1 MGQPTVEELQWLFRR
16 AGVRVPRED
25 AERVAAIGRYAAG
38 LHAEIADEPA
48 LRPVVT
54 RWPSA

>member
-1 MGQPTVEELQWLFRR
+1 MTQPTVEELQWLFRR

-38 LHAEIADEPA
+38 LHSEISDEPA
-48 LRPVVT
+48 LRLVVQP
-54 RWPSA
+54 WPKA